1 MVAGPWV
8 ESIDLGDED
17 PAMGIRVISGP
28 GIIQPVIY
36 RSCAPAWDIT
46 NAHPPSCAVAK
57 VGTTIFYYTGEPVPG
72 GAEYRLL
79 LPSGAPILAALHNQC
94 PACDAGAIEHLLSD
108 SASNLELISH
118 LEPSRTRVYAEA
130 PGVAQGFARGQR
142 MLLDRLTW
150 HCAPADLPCCV
161 WPPRQAYMI
170 DMSLLFAWGQVLQ

>member
-36 RSCAPAWDIT
+36 KSCAPAWGIT

-79 LPSGAPILAALHNQC
+79 LPSGAPMRTFLLHCTISAPRVVQARLNIYSAIL
-94 PACDAGAIEHLLSD
+94 PRTLS
-108 SASNLELISH
+108 S
-118 LEPSRTRVYAEA
+118 
-130 PGVAQGFARGQR
+130 F
-142 MLLDRLTW
+142 LTW
-150 HCAPADLPCCV
+150 NLQERVSMQKH
-161 WPPRQAYMI
+161 QAW
-170 DMSLLFAWGQVLQ
+170 LKVLREGSVCFWIV